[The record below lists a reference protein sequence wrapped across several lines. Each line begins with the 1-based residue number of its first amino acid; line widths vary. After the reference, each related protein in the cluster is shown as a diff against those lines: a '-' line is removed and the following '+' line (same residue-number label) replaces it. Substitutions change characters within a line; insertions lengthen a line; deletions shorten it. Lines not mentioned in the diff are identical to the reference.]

1 MSEGALLR
9 VVRHSANAR
18 GRVRSRSV
26 AHSAGNPSLTPA
38 VRARP
43 PLSVIV
49 NLSAVPMPP
58 LAAVLSDPERTPLL
72 VGRETA
78 TELGIAA
85 LEHLEGSPSD
95 DDVRALVI
103 FASRHDEASPARD
116 ALVGVLL
123 NASGTLPAPVAQRA
137 RAEIMRADWGSGRE
151 TVGLQC
157 DPDVRAVPRRQALA
171 ERLLAER
178 ARRLRPRMHA
188 VVTDILARGAD
199 AGGVP
204 PWFLERNWAD
214 LRDTLVQRIRS
225 DPGHREAITRWF
237 RAQHPAV
244 RAWLQSIEDTLID
257 VATQSILDTPQ
268 RAPLE
273 PYCGENRVAERVKTA
288 VTFRG
293 EPARARLSA
302 YLERLT
308 PGTEWYETIRS
319 IMDRPS
325 EQRRA

>member
-1 MSEGALLR
+1 
-9 VVRHSANAR
+9 
-18 GRVRSRSV
+18 
-26 AHSAGNPSLTPA
+26 
-38 VRARP
+38 
-43 PLSVIV
+43 
-49 NLSAVPMPP
+49 MPR
-58 LAAVLSDPERTPLL
+58 LAAVLSDPEGTPLT

-85 LEHLEGSPSD
+85 LEHLEVSPSD
-95 DDVRALVI
+95 DDLRAMTLY
-103 FASRHDEASPARD
+103 AARHDEAAPARD

-123 NASGTLPAPVAQRA
+123 NASETLSTAVAQRA
-137 RAEIMRADWGSGRE
+137 RAEIMRANWGSGRE
-151 TVGLQC
+151 TAGLQH

-178 ARRLRPRMHA
+178 ARRLRPQMHA
-188 VVTDILARGAD
+188 VVTEILARSAD
-199 AGGVP
+199 AAAVP
-204 PWFLERNWAD
+204 QSFLERNWAD

-225 DPGHREAITRWF
+225 EPVHRQSITGWF

-244 RAWLQSIEDTLID
+244 RTWLQPVEDALID

-273 PYCGENRVAERVKTA
+273 PYCGENRVAERVRTA

-302 YLERLT
+302 YLARLT

-319 IMDRPS
+319 IMDVPPAP
-325 EQRRA
+325 RRA

>member
-1 MSEGALLR
+1 MSRL
-9 VVRHSANAR
+9 
-18 GRVRSRSV
+18 
-26 AHSAGNPSLTPA
+26 
-38 VRARP
+38 
-43 PLSVIV
+43 I
-49 NLSAVPMPP
+49 
-58 LAAVLSDPERTPLL
+58 AVLSDPERTPLTI
-72 VGRETA
+72 GRETA

-95 DDVRALVI
+95 ADLQAMVLYA
-103 FASRHDEASPARD
+103 ARHDETSPARD
-116 ALVGVLL
+116 ALVAVLL
-123 NASGTLPAPVAQRA
+123 NASETLPDKVAQRA

-151 TVGLQC
+151 TAALQR

-188 VVTDILARGAD
+188 VVTDILTRGAA
-199 AGGVP
+199 AGAVP

-214 LRDTLVQRIRS
+214 LRDTLVQRVRS
-225 DPGHREAITRWF
+225 EPVHRESITGWL

-244 RAWLQSIEDTLID
+244 RTWLQPIEDALID

-268 RAPLE
+268 RAPLQ
-273 PYCGENRVAERVKTA
+273 PYCGEQRVAERVRTA

-302 YLERLT
+302 YLARLT
-308 PGTEWYETIRS
+308 PGTEWYETIRG
-319 IMDRPS
+319 IMDLS
-325 EQRRA
+325 SAQRRA

>member
-1 MSEGALLR
+1 MLR
-9 VVRHSANAR
+9 
-18 GRVRSRSV
+18 
-26 AHSAGNPSLTPA
+26 
-38 VRARP
+38 
-43 PLSVIV
+43 
-49 NLSAVPMPP
+49 
-58 LAAVLSDPERTPLL
+58 LAAVLSDPESTPLL

-95 DDVRALVI
+95 DDLRAMVI
-103 FASRHDEASPARD
+103 YASRHDEASPARD

-123 NASGTLPAPVAQRA
+123 NASETLPAPLAERA

-151 TVGLQC
+151 TAGLQR

-178 ARRLRPRMHA
+178 ARRLRPMMQA
-188 VVTDILARGAD
+188 VVREILARGAG
-199 AGGVP
+199 AGAVP
-204 PWFLERNWAD
+204 SWFLERNWAD
-214 LRDTLVQRIRS
+214 LRETLVQRIRS
-225 DPGHREAITRWF
+225 EPVHRESITGWF

-244 RAWLQSIEDTLID
+244 RTWLQPIEDALID

-273 PYCGENRVAERVKTA
+273 PYCGENRVAERVRTA

-302 YLERLT
+302 YLARLT
-308 PGTEWYETIRS
+308 PGTAWYETIRS

-325 EQRRA
+325 EPRRA